1 MSDKKIVDLGTV
13 RTNIDEG
20 KSLKDALTL
29 AQMSASECKEEERS
43 RLLAEVQQYSKDDIE
58 HLLSEIITIIQ
69 EPGLRDQKANIR
81 NIGIFLTLMASNPN
95 LDADLMQGI
104 VNASFGLF
112 GVANNINN
120 KGQAA
125 YSLIDLH
132 ETLAEIAKQPSAQNL
147 QVWKEITILTYM
159 LTFEQDAQN
168 ISNMNEDQLIDQASV
183 IFLHQGNM
191 LFPKWKDYTRSI
203 NNRHKTHMPII
214 VQDHFGASGW
224 GRIDLDRF

>member
-1 MSDKKIVDLGTV
+1 MSDKKVVDLGTV
-13 RTNIDEG
+13 RTNINEG
-20 KSLKDALTL
+20 KSLSDALTL
-29 AQMSASECKEEERS
+29 AQMSAAERKEEERS
-43 RLLAEVQQYSKDDIE
+43 RLLVEVQQYSKDDVDQ
-58 HLLSEIITIIQ
+58 LLSEIITIIRD
-69 EPGLRDQKANIR
+69 PSLRDQNANIR
-81 NIGIFLTLMASNPN
+81 NLGIFLTLMSSNPN

-112 GVANNINN
+112 GIANNINN
-120 KGQAA
+120 KGQSA

-159 LTFEQDAQN
+159 LTFGQDAQN
-168 ISNMNEDQLIDQASV
+168 ISNTNEDQLIDQASV

-191 LFPKWKDYTRSI
+191 FFPKWKDYTRSI
-203 NNRHKTHMPII
+203 NNKHKIDMPII
-214 VQDHFGASGW
+214 VQEHFGASGW